1 MKKILLVAFL
11 AIISTAPAYA
21 EDGRGDGGHY
31 GGDRGGGRHYGGDR
45 GDGGGGGY
53 YRDHRDGGDGG
64 HYEDRRDGGDGG
76 DGEGNWIFPA
86 LIGGAIGYGLA
97 NQTYTQP
104 APPPPVYQQSPP
116 VFAPSSAQYWYFCP
130 AFNAYYPYVS
140 SCPTQWQPVL
150 AMPPR

>member
-1 MKKILLVAFL
+1 MKKILLVALL
-11 AIISTAPAYA
+11 AIFSTVPAYA

-45 GDGGGGGY
+45 GDGGDGGG
-53 YRDHRDGGDGG
+53 
-64 HYEDRRDGGDGG
+64 
-76 DGEGNWIFPA
+76 NWLFPA

-104 APPPPVYQQSPP
+104 APVYVQPAPVYQQPAPVYQQYPPVISPP
-116 VFAPSSAQYWYFCP
+116 SSQYWYFCP

-140 SCPTQWQPVL
+140 SCPTQWQLLL